1 MQNTLAHENGLKKE
15 MELLATWIEAKR
27 VQLDKMP
34 SISLDINQLKEQVNQ
49 FREPYAEILA
59 KEGSFVNIR

>member
-1 MQNTLAHENGLKKE
+1 

-27 VQLDKMP
+27 AQLDKMP